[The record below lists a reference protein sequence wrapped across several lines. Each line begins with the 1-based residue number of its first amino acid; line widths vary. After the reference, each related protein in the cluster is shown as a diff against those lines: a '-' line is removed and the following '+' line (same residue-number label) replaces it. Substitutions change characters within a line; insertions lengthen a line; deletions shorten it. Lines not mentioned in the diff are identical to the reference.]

1 MKVFV
6 LIVLLSLWGESA
18 HSFQALLRGVAA
30 GVAALGLNVESTPR
44 NMGGSLLIS
53 ETFGEQDL
61 SRLKKGEQQVDF
73 LLSNWKKK
81 TVYCNFGEF
90 KYELLDSGNKE
101 QLMKEAAAGGILDYD
116 KSATMIV
123 KCRRD
128 PSMVRSYVGLMDE
141 NPTLQNAAK
150 VMGSNVALDRVQ
162 DDDIELYMQ
171 AVDSFSKALAEVDL
185 LTYSARTD
193 YGSTETQTLETI
205 NKAVDDQ
212 EAGIGKKDYIAQ
224 SRDSLVKLDKA
235 LKTINK
241 ALQL

>member
-18 HSFQALLRGVAA
+18 HSFQALMRGVVA
-30 GVAALGLNVESTPR
+30 GVAALGWNVESTPR

-128 PSMVRSYVGLMDE
+128 PSMVRCLV
-141 NPTLQNAAK
+141 
-150 VMGSNVALDRVQ
+150 
-162 DDDIELYMQ
+162 
-171 AVDSFSKALAEVDL
+171 
-185 LTYSARTD
+185 
-193 YGSTETQTLETI
+193 
-205 NKAVDDQ
+205 NKAS
-212 EAGIGKKDYIAQ
+212 AFC
-224 SRDSLVKLDKA
+224 
-235 LKTINK
+235 
-241 ALQL
+241 